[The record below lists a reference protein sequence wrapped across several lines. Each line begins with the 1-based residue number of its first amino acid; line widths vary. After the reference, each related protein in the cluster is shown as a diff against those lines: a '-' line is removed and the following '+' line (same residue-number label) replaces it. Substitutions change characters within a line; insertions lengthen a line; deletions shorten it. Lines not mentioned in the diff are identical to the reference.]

1 MRAALRRA
9 EKELEKKSHE
19 VPPELKQW
27 LQLTYETEQ
36 MYFNLKK
43 REAEKQLEQAR
54 EEVVNGTGVCVWGK
68 EEYKWTDYTSA

>member
-1 MRAALRRA
+1 M
-9 EKELEKKSHE
+9 
-19 VPPELKQW
+19 PPELKQW

-68 EEYKWTDYTSA
+68 EEYK